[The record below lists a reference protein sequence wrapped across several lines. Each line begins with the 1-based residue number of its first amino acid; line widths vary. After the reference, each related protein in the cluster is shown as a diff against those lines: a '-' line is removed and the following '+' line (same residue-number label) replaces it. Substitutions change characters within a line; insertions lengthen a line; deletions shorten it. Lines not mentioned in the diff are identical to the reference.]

1 MRLFTCKRI
10 CVLFMFDVVQ
20 GCVFCAVRAC
30 PGCAGR
36 GPRRA
41 AMAMPL
47 RSARRAGII
56 LQSTCHTKRVASFV
70 STWSTCSVFRFQ
82 HMLVRTFHPES
93 RTDRRSGRS
102 LRRAVAPPLYSVR
115 LAAAAVASNG
125 ARPRAQ
131 CGHGLCA
138 FIRVPR
144 QSLRRMFRAPSRM
157 PSPTSVHTHGSPRC
171 GHRASAWHDAA

>member
-1 MRLFTCKRI
+1 MRLVTCKCLRHVRCCAGL
-10 CVLFMFDVVQ
+10 CVL
-20 GCVFCAVRAC
+20 CRAC

-56 LQSTCHTKRVASFV
+56 LQSTCHTKRVAGFV
-70 STWSTCSVFRFQ
+70 SSVFRFSTCFVVENFPSRP
-82 HMLVRTFHPES
+82 HGPTSEAGDPSPGRRTSALFRPAGPAAES
-93 RTDRRSGRS
+93 HHH
-102 LRRAVAPPLYSVR
+102 
-115 LAAAAVASNG
+115 G

-157 PSPTSVHTHGSPRC
+157 PSPTSVHTRGSPRC